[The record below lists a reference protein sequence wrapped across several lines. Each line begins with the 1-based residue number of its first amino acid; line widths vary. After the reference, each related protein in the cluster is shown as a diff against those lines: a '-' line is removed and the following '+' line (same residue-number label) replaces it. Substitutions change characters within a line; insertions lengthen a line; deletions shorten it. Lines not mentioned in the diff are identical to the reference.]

1 MPCSTCL
8 HKPFFQKPI
17 INREDNDQKTS
28 PIKIDVT
35 VDENKVP
42 EKIIWSAPDG
52 GIENEEAQAMLLAL
66 WDGEQR
72 ETLRM
77 DLWIKEMP
85 VDQMKMFFHQTLLT
99 MSDTYLRAT
108 QDDKMSATMKDF
120 CDYFAEKL
128 NLKKND

>member
-1 MPCSTCL
+1 MP
-8 HKPFFQKPI
+8 QK
-17 INREDNDQKTS
+17 KS
-28 PIKIDVT
+28 PIQIEFT
-35 VDENKVP
+35 LDENKVP

-52 GIENEEAQAMLLAL
+52 GVENELADAMLLAL
-66 WDGEQR
+66 WDGQKQ

-77 DLWIKEMP
+77 DLWIKKMP

-108 QDDKMSATMKDF
+108 QDEKMTATMRDF

-128 NLKKND
+128 NLKKG

>member
-1 MPCSTCL
+1 MP
-8 HKPFFQKPI
+8 QK
-17 INREDNDQKTS
+17 KS
-28 PIKIDVT
+28 PIQIEVT
-35 VDENKVP
+35 LDENKVP

-52 GIENEEAQAMLLAL
+52 GVENELADAMLLAL
-66 WDGEQR
+66 WDGQKQ

-77 DLWIKEMP
+77 DLWIKKMP

-108 QDDKMSATMKDF
+108 QDEKMTATIRDF

-128 NLKKND
+128 NLKKG